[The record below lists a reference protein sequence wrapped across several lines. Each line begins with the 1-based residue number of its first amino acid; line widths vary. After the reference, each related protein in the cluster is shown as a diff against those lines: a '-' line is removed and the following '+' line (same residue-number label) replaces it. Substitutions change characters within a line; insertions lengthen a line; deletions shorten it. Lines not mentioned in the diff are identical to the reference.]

1 MFLVPPIS
9 TLLDR
14 EIKDAIYLA
23 SGQGERSMFDFLED
37 AEHDV
42 LFNTVDLLVD
52 KLHELSDEGRL
63 DEAIHLANHLNELEG
78 MR

>member
-1 MFLVPPIS
+1 
-9 TLLDR
+9 
-14 EIKDAIYLA
+14 
-23 SGQGERSMFDFLED
+23 MFDYLE

-52 KLHELSDEGRL
+52 KLHELTDEGRL
-63 DEAIHLANHLNELEG
+63 DEARYLADQLTELDT

>member
-1 MFLVPPIS
+1 
-9 TLLDR
+9 
-14 EIKDAIYLA
+14 
-23 SGQGERSMFDFLED
+23 MFDFLED

-63 DEAIHLANHLNELEG
+63 DEAIYLANHLNELEE